1 MGDNLVPNGLPT
13 GCRNIPRLHGADPLL
28 LGTRV
33 RRQPRA
39 PKGAPLRAS
48 GVELLSVAKQMAA
61 MPRMSKTASRSERR
75 CRTGDIGDGLRA
87 EWVIEGL
94 QGLLLQVE
102 VSQIVVHEADEPNA
116 LVDFLDAE
124 LLSGQHG

>member
-1 MGDNLVPNGLPT
+1 
-13 GCRNIPRLHGADPLL
+13 
-28 LGTRV
+28 
-33 RRQPRA
+33 
-39 PKGAPLRAS
+39 
-48 GVELLSVAKQMAA
+48 MAA

-75 CRTGDIGDGLRA
+75 CRTGDGLRA

-102 VSQIVVHEADEPNA
+102 VSQIVVHEAGEPNA

-124 LLSGQHG
+124 LLTSYAGF